1 MGVENA
7 SVDCSLVSWGTAYPE
22 ISSDGN
28 CSMEPYTGSV
38 CRDQLLAWQEC
49 AVGVV
54 EEVLLDGS
62 LMEQSLAERE
72 RDTAQFLYFLR
83 EFTSDYLKFQFAIV
97 YVSRFE
103 KRGHHFA
110 LGCVRKY
117 SPK

>member
-7 SVDCSLVSWGTAYPE
+7 SVDCSIVSWGTAYPE

-54 EEVLLDGS
+54 EEVLLDES
-62 LMEQSLAERE
+62 LMEQSQAERE
-72 RDTAQFLYFLR
+72 RDTAQFHYFLR
-83 EFTSDYLKFQFAIV
+83 EFTSHYLKFQFATV
-97 YVSRFE
+97 
-103 KRGHHFA
+103 
-110 LGCVRKY
+110 L
-117 SPK
+117 